1 MTRKIIDCRSAP
13 NDVGCTLAITGEPD
27 ELVAAAAQHAVTVH
41 GHADAPELREQLRG
55 LLADEPG
62 VSAPGAF
69 VQLIEF
75 DTDRIAEWDA
85 IVGRWAEAIGAQ
97 HTVRW
102 AVLGSD
108 RNRPGRHV
116 AVVEVRQ
123 LRRGDGQFRASSHRG
138 VRQGTAVDLH
148 RRAAVPQPGRTQR
161 PDLLTAGNGG
171 PASRAA
177 VPHRCFLSRPKTP
190 RTTRRCP

>member
-41 GHADAPELREQLRG
+41 GHDDAPGLREQLRG

-85 IVGRWAEAIGAQ
+85 IVGRWAEAISTRR
-97 HTVRW
+97 TVRW
-102 AVLGSD
+102 SVLGSD
-108 RNRPGRHV
+108 RDRPGRHV
-116 AVVEVRQ
+116 AMVEFPGYAEAMVNSGHPATEAFLKELQ
-123 LRRGDGQFRASSHRG
+123 AICTGEPQFRNLVVGS
-138 VRQGTAVDLH
+138 
-148 RRAAVPQPGRTQR
+148 TQ
-161 PDLLTAGNGG
+161 TY
-171 PASRAA
+171 
-177 VPHRCFLSRPKTP
+177 
-190 RTTRRCP
+190 

>member
-27 ELVAAAAQHAVTVH
+27 EVVAAAAQHAVTVH
-41 GHADAPELREQLRG
+41 GHDDDPELREQLRG

-85 IVGRWAEAIGAQ
+85 IVERWAAGIGVQ
-97 HTVRW
+97 RTVRW
-102 AVLGSD
+102 SVLGTD
-108 RNRPGRHV
+108 RDQPGRHV
-116 AVVEVRQ
+116 AVVEFPSYAEAMANSGHPATEAFLKELQAICRV
-123 LRRGDGQFRASSHRG
+123 LTASS
-138 VRQGTAVDLH
+138 
-148 RRAAVPQPGRTQR
+148 
-161 PDLLTAGNGG
+161 
-171 PASRAA
+171 
-177 VPHRCFLSRPKTP
+177 
-190 RTTRRCP
+190 

>member
-27 ELVAAAAQHAVTVH
+27 ELVAAASQHAVTVH
-41 GHADAPELREQLRG
+41 GHDDALELREQMRG

-75 DTDRIAEWDA
+75 DTDRVGEWDA

-108 RNRPGRHV
+108 QDRPGRYV
-116 AVVEVRQ
+116 AVVEFPGYTEAMANSGHPATEAFGKELQ
-123 LRRGDGQFRASSHRG
+123 SICTGEPQFRNLD
-138 VRQGTAVDLH
+138 VRSAQTY
-148 RRAAVPQPGRTQR
+148 
-161 PDLLTAGNGG
+161 
-171 PASRAA
+171 
-177 VPHRCFLSRPKTP
+177 
-190 RTTRRCP
+190 